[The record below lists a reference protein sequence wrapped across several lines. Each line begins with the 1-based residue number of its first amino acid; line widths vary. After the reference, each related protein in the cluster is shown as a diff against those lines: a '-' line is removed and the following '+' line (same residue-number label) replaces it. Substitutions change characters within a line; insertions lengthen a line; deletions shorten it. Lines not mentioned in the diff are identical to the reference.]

1 MKRRMQRNKHSNIR
15 GCSDNFRDVWDFPE
29 GDPVKQAPTRRPW
42 LRLSIHALLVVMSSV
57 NVAYAQRVDF
67 TYKTYGLEVTGDN
80 VIQNAHYLDD
90 FFEDLFQLQQQQD
103 RKINIV
109 HIGDSHIQADYMTS
123 IIRRNFHRHFGNAG
137 RGLIVSLRIAGT
149 NEPNNYK
156 TVSNVTW
163 QSKRCVFPD
172 QLLPIG
178 IGGVTVSTSAPGADL
193 EIHMN
198 DLWLDYSFNKLTLF
212 YEEDEESFE
221 FRLRSPDGAELGMIS
236 YGGDDSTRN
245 FAQVTW
251 ENSVDALTIE
261 AMRANPR
268 QNRATIYGTVLENS
282 MPGVLYHTIG
292 VNGAKFRHY
301 TEAKHFAAQT
311 AVLDAELFII
321 SLGTNESINYPHI
334 SKNFFGEVAGLL
346 SSLREHNPSAKFLL
360 VTPQDAFRQ
369 KTKINPGIMQV
380 REWIIQY
387 AVENGLAF
395 YDMFRAMGGE
405 HSAASWS
412 RHELLSRDGVHLTK
426 DGYEY
431 QGNLF
436 YHALMKGYNQ
446 YVPTRHP

>member
-1 MKRRMQRNKHSNIR
+1 MRRKMQKSNDTNEYNT
-15 GCSDNFRDVWDFPE
+15 C
-29 GDPVKQAPTRRPW
+29 RRST
-42 LRLSIHALLVVMSSV
+42 LACLYALLFIACPAADAVH
-57 NVAYAQRVDF
+57 AQRVDF
-67 TYKTYGLEVTGDN
+67 TYKTYGLEVDGDN
-80 VIQNAHYLDD
+80 VIQNAQYLDD

-137 RGLIVSLRIAGT
+137 RGLIVPLRVAGT

-163 QSKRCVFPD
+163 QSKRCVFPE
-172 QLLPIG
+172 QPLPIG
-178 IGGVTVSTSAPGADL
+178 IGGVTISTSVPRANL

-198 DLWLDYSFNKLTLF
+198 DLWLDYSFNKVSLF
-212 YEEDEESFE
+212 YEEDDKSFG
-221 FRLRSPDGAELGMIS
+221 FLLRDHKGAELGKIS
-236 YGGDDSTRN
+236 PHTGDSTRN

-251 ENSVDALTIE
+251 EHKVNAVTIE
-261 AMRANPR
+261 TIKGDEEETRAI
-268 QNRATIYGTVLENS
+268 IYGTVLENS

-301 TEAKHFAAQT
+301 TAAKHFAAQT
-311 AVLDAELFII
+311 AALGADLFVI
-321 SLGTNESINYPHI
+321 SLGTNESIDYPYV
-334 SKNFFGEVAGLL
+334 SKNFFSEVDQLL
-346 SSLREHNPSAKFLL
+346 SSLKANNPLAKFLL

-369 KTKINPGIMQV
+369 RTKINPGIMQV
-380 REWIIQY
+380 REWLIQY
-387 AVENGLAF
+387 AVENGFAF

-405 HSAASWS
+405 HSASSWS
-412 RHELLSRDGVHLTK
+412 ENQLLSRDGIHLTR